1 MRLWV
6 FDMVR
11 TVEKMF
17 RRYGTQMRL
26 CTHFGEED
34 FCGFLHFITSRSWQ
48 KLKREVFPLGQ
59 IPTGMYVYIGPEGY
73 PVQEGDCLTVGDL
86 EYVLR
91 RTEVIC
97 YQDGPV
103 YRWGVCARKG
113 RDEV

>member
-1 MRLWV
+1 MKQMLERIM
-6 FDMVR
+6 D
-11 TVEKMF
+11 
-17 RRYGTQMRL
+17 RYGTRIQW
-26 CTHFGEED
+26 THGQACREIRAF
-34 FCGFLHFITSRSWQ
+34 FQPVTSRSWQ

-97 YQDGPV
+97 YQNGPV

>member
-1 MRLWV
+1 MKQMLERIM
-6 FDMVR
+6 D
-11 TVEKMF
+11 
-17 RRYGTQMRL
+17 RYGTRIRW
-26 CTHFGEED
+26 THGQACWEIRAF
-34 FCGFLHFITSRSWQ
+34 FQPVTSRSWQ
-48 KLKREVFPLGQ
+48 KLKREMFPMGH